1 MCKVSVIVCTHNP
14 RREYLQRTLSAL
26 QNQTLDLSEWE
37 FILVDNASEIQ
48 LSSEWSVNWH
58 PKGRHV
64 REDELG
70 LTAARIKGIKEAQGR
85 LIVFVDDD
93 NVLDSDFLSNAVE
106 IADSC
111 PHVGVF
117 GSGFIFP
124 EYERL
129 PPPHLQDRSHLL
141 ALRESQQ
148 TKWSNNLTDSGTIPW
163 GAGLCVRGNIAE
175 AYVHLVRR
183 LNVTSALGL
192 RGNKLFYG
200 EDDLFSWVAV
210 AHRMAF
216 GIFPSLKIKHLI
228 SMGRLTE
235 KYFLRLIYGHSYSHV
250 VLNYML
256 TGEVPKRESAFRH
269 AAKLVITVL
278 ARGVFSAR
286 CQHAACIARMQA
298 MDFIKSHELQPLGNW
313 KSEAAV
319 ALAV

>member
-1 MCKVSVIVCTHNP
+1 MYKISVIVCTHNP
-14 RREYLQRTLSAL
+14 RREYLQRTLNAL
-26 QNQTLDLSEWE
+26 QNQTLDTSEWE
-37 FILVDNASEIQ
+37 FLLVDNASESQ
-48 LSSEWSVNWH
+48 LCSEWGIDWH
-58 PKGRHV
+58 PKGRHI
-64 REDELG
+64 REEELG
-70 LTAARIKGIKEAQGR
+70 LTAARIRGIKEAQGR

-93 NVLDSDFLSNAVE
+93 NVLDSGYLSNAVG

-124 EYERL
+124 EYENL

-148 TKWSNNLTDSGTIPW
+148 MKWSNNLSDAETIPW
-163 GAGLCVRGNIAE
+163 GAGLCVRSNIAD

-210 AHRMAF
+210 AHGMAF
-216 GIFPSLKIKHLI
+216 GIFPSLKIRHLI
-228 SMGRLTE
+228 SAGRLTGE
-235 KYFLRLIYGHSYSHV
+235 YFLRLIYGHSYSHV

-256 TGEVPKRESAFRH
+256 TGEAPKRESDFRH
-269 AAKLVITVL
+269 AAKLMIAVL
-278 ARGVFSAR
+278 ARGLFSAR
-286 CQHAACIARMQA
+286 CQHAARLGRKHA
-298 MDFIKSHELQPLGNW
+298 MDFINSHALQPLDNW
-313 KSEAAV
+313 RSEAAFV
-319 ALAV
+319 LTA